1 MALKPILPQTLDKN
15 SSDSAKI
22 TLECNELLHEQWQLI
37 EIIQNHLASL
47 SAKQRCNEPELI
59 EILHNLMISVKI
71 LAP

>member
-1 MALKPILPQTLDKN
+1 MTLKPIHQQTLEVN

-22 TLECNELLHEQWQLI
+22 ILECNELLHEQWQLI

-47 SAKQRCNEPELI
+47 SAKQRCNEQELI

>member
-1 MALKPILPQTLDKN
+1 MAVKSILPQTLEKN
-15 SSDSAKI
+15 SSNSAKI
-22 TLECNELLHEQWQLI
+22 TIENNELLHEQWQLI

-47 SAKQRCNEPELI
+47 SAKQRCNEQELI